1 MNTTAAPAAS
11 RELTDGERRILRHV
25 AAGGTN
31 PAIAKHLHLGVDTV
45 KSTLHSACQKLG
57 ARNRAHAVALAAQW
71 GFITLDHVVPRYE
84 P

>member
-1 MNTTAAPAAS
+1 MDVTEPAVAS
-11 RELTDGERRILRHV
+11 RELTDHERRILRHV

-31 PAIAKHLHLGVDTV
+31 PAIAQHLYLSVDTV

-71 GFITLDHVVPRYE
+71 GFITLDHVVPVLRL
-84 P
+84 